1 MKQWFLSQKGSRVG
15 RGVKEKQVS
24 TVVKSA
30 EVNKHV
36 NEALGS
42 IFAIRTLKVVNVGLE
57 SFLTVS
63 MAHGIHSRASAKE
76 QNTNDDH
83 NKEDFI
89 ENRVNVVVPMESIR
103 AISEQFA
110 NNAYRYFL
118 GKQVA
123 YPVVANYF
131 SSIDGLDAVLEKGPW
146 FIRNN
151 SYILNKWNSDV
162 NLLKEDVALIEV
174 RADMELKD
182 NIMVVMSKLVRG
194 GIDECPKNIDS
205 DVVKNIKKH
214 GQAASGIPVGH
225 KVVFKAVKQVHR
237 HVSKMNN
244 GNASGNEKKYVK
256 PTIEISNL
264 NPFDVL
270 NSVEND
276 VDLGINDGTSN
287 LDSNKAISSGSSFW
301 IVEAS
306 STNTTPINDK
316 IDKYGKLIIDRK
328 ESLVDDEDKPL
339 KKVAY
344 PDDQDSEDEVDLV
357 DNDMVRFL
365 ALKKVGFG
373 TNSLIEQ

>member
-1 MKQWFLSQKGSRVG
+1 M
-15 RGVKEKQVS
+15 EKQVS

-42 IFAIRTLKVVNVGLE
+42 NFAIRTPKVVNVGLE

-76 QNTNDDH
+76 ENTNDDH

-89 ENRVNVVVPMESIR
+89 ENGVNVVVSMESIR

-131 SSIDGLDAVLEKGPW
+131 SSIDGLDVVLEKGPCEDGLSV
-146 FIRNN
+146 IATKIGTSIMLD
-151 SYILNKWNSDV
+151 SYTSDMCIQ
-162 NLLKEDVALIEV
+162 LWGRSSYAKALIEV

-194 GIDECPKNIDS
+194 GIVYVYYS

-225 KVVFKAVKQVHR
+225 KVVFKAVKQVYR

-270 NSVEND
+270 NSVKND
-276 VDLGINDGTSN
+276 VDLGTNDGTSN

-316 IDKYGKLIIDRK
+316 INKYGKLIIDRK

-357 DNDMVRFL
+357 DNDMVCFL
-365 ALKKVGFG
+365 ALKKVGIG